1 MSREVEGRR
10 PRETSKSWRLS
21 RTMSRKLAR
30 VEWGKD
36 EGTLAASREARV
48 PIVVMVVARAV
59 EAAMSMGWD
68 EALVSGRGSPHWAG
82 TS

>member
-10 PRETSKSWRLS
+10 PRGTSKSWRLS

-30 VEWGKD
+30 VEWVKD

-48 PIVVMVVARAV
+48 PIVVVRAV

>member
-1 MSREVEGRR
+1 M
-10 PRETSKSWRLS
+10 
-21 RTMSRKLAR
+21 
-30 VEWGKD
+30 KD

-48 PIVVMVVARAV
+48 PIVVMVVVRAV

-68 EALVSGRGSPHWAG
+68 EALVSSRGSPHWAR